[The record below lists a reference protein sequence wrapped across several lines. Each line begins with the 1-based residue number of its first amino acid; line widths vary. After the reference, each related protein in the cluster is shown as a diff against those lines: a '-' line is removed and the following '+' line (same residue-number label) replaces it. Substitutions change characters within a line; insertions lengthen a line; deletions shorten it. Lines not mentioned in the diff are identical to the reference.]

1 MDWGNKREERMGC
14 SQPCCPSVVSEF
26 RDPMDCSLPG
36 SSVHGILQVRIL
48 EWVAISFSRGSSWLK
63 DGTCTSCFGSWILYH
78 PATRESPIFSLGS
91 SKVKRL
97 QGGQLLRVSA
107 VHGVAAPDLFCRSPP
122 LPRHRLPYC
131 LPILATVPTTGSES
145 PAAEDGSLCFRAGR
159 EGKKRDNPF
168 LLLPLSTWTTLSD
181 KLSVSLGGIFF
192 TLEGLRYCSWGRW
205 REEGFEKGM
214 ASGAIR
220 WRWCWGRGST
230 QGFGSGWGAQL
241 VL

>member
-122 LPRHRLPYC
+122 PP
-131 LPILATVPTTGSES
+131 PP
-145 PAAEDGSLCFRAGR
+145 PAAI
-159 EGKKRDNPF
+159 
-168 LLLPLSTWTTLSD
+168 LLAHTGDSSHHWIRVPCCRRWEPL
-181 KLSVSLGGIFF
+181 F
-192 TLEGLRYCSWGRW
+192 
-205 REEGFEKGM
+205 
-214 ASGAIR
+214 
-220 WRWCWGRGST
+220 
-230 QGFGSGWGAQL
+230 
-241 VL
+241 